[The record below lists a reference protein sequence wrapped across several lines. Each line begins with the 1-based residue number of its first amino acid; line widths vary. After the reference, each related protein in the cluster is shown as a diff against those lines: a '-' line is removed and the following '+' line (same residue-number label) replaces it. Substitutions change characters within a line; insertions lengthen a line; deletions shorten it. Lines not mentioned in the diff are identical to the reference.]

1 MPRYFVLQDV
11 IPDLEPGRVIL
22 LQRKKIKIVLAA
34 SKKAKIRLEN
44 KMSLGVAHGLY
55 ICQSAV

>member
-1 MPRYFVLQDV
+1 MPCYFVLQGA
-11 IPDLEPGRVIL
+11 IPDPEPGKIML

-44 KMSLGVAHGLY
+44 KVSLDVAH
-55 ICQSAV
+55 

>member
-11 IPDLEPGRVIL
+11 IPDPEPGRVIL
-22 LQRKKIKIVLAA
+22 LQRKKIKIVLTA

-44 KMSLGVAHGLY
+44 KMSLGAAH
-55 ICQSAV
+55 